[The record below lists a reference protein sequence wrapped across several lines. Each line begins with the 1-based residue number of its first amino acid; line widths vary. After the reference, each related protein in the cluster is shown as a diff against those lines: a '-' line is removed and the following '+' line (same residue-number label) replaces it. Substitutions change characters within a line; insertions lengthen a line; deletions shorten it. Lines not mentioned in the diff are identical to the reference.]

1 MNIEGIKRVKL
12 LATLKGTVNGK
23 QVIWLKGTEWDG
35 KTKPF
40 PKIILDEMKA
50 KRIGVLEIEYVP
62 APTPEPTPEPG
73 PQLKTPDPD
82 KTEPDKTEPDK
93 TEPDK
98 VETTPD
104 VPQKDIQKEGAPKKV
119 AKAAKKTAPK
129 SRRKSRRKTIK
140 K

>member
-82 KTEPDKTEPDK
+82 KTEPDK
-93 TEPDK
+93 